1 VAGESA
7 FKRVFGAAR
16 TSNVVVPVWYMTCLD
31 TSADRPKSP
40 QGGAMDALGHTKVG
54 KELAG
59 DGASGPQEMLT
70 LRYRLEDRLPPLP
83 AVFYG
88 LQHVLIMFAAMVA
101 SPLVIGQL
109 LDLSAEL
116 RATLVTA
123 VILGCG
129 LGTVISALG
138 VSFIG
143 ARLPLLLGAYAV
155 YIGPVVA
162 IAKAQSLG
170 AAAGAM
176 LMGGVLLLAISPVI
190 GKLRPLFPPVVVGT
204 LLVVTSLSLMK
215 IATNVAFAANTP
227 YFGKPITIVFLL
239 ASIAL
244 IAAIAT
250 LGNELAKSLSVLI
263 TLAVVY
269 AAGMGMGLGRLDAI
283 ASAPWFRIPGFL
295 PYGIAWP
302 DAGSL
307 TTVLIYHV
315 VAAIYT
321 MSITMALCVM
331 IGVEPSERRI
341 RGAVAGD
348 GLGSLLAVLFGG
360 VSLIS
365 YDQNVGAIS
374 LTGVAS
380 RFVIAVAGGI
390 LILMAFVPKLAA
402 VISVIPPFLL
412 GGTLLFMFGMIAAVG
427 IRILSQAMSGQRE
440 ILLVAISVGLGTI
453 VNFAP
458 APVFEV
464 FPSALKILAADGI
477 IVGTLA
483 AVILNLAL
491 PNRGKAS
498 GGNAA

>member
-1 VAGESA
+1 METQQH
-7 FKRVFGAAR
+7 AR
-16 TSNVVVPVWYMTCLD
+16 
-31 TSADRPKSP
+31 A
-40 QGGAMDALGHTKVG
+40 G
-54 KELAG
+54 KELAS
-59 DGASGPQEMLT
+59 DGAPSAHDMLSP
-70 LRYRLEDRLPPLP
+70 RYGLEDKLPVLP
-83 AVFYG
+83 AAFYG
-88 LQHVLIMFAAMVA
+88 LQHVLIMFSAMIA

-109 LDLSAEL
+109 LNLPAEL
-116 RATLVTA
+116 RATLISG

-129 LGTVISALG
+129 LGTMISALG

-176 LMGGVLLLAISPVI
+176 LTGGVLLLAISPVI
-190 GKLRPLFPPVVVGT
+190 GKLRALFPAIVVGT
-204 LLVVTSLSLMK
+204 LLVVTGLSLMK

-227 YFGKPITIVFLL
+227 YFGQPVTVVFLFG
-239 ASIAL
+239 SMAL

-250 LGNELAKSLSVLI
+250 LGNDVVKSLSVLI
-263 TLAVVY
+263 AVVVVY
-269 AAGMGMGLGRLDAI
+269 MAGIAAGLGNPGAI
-283 ASAPWFRIPGFL
+283 ASAPWFRIPAFL
-295 PYGIAWP
+295 PYGIDWP
-302 DAGSL
+302 DAGGL

-321 MSITMALCVM
+321 MSITMALCTM
-331 IGVEPSERRI
+331 IGVEVSEQRI

-348 GLGSLLAVLFGG
+348 GLGSTIAVFFGG

-390 LILMAFVPKLAA
+390 LVVMAFVPKLAA

-412 GGTLLFMFGMIAAVG
+412 GGTLLFMFGMIAVVG
-427 IRILSQAMSGQRE
+427 VRILSHAMRGQRE
-440 ILLVAISVGLGTI
+440 VLLVAISLGLSTI

-458 APVFEV
+458 PPVFEM
-464 FPSALKILAADGI
+464 FPAALKILAADGI
-477 IVGTLA
+477 VVGTLA

-491 PNRGKAS
+491 PGREE
-498 GGNAA
+498 GGVPGEKH